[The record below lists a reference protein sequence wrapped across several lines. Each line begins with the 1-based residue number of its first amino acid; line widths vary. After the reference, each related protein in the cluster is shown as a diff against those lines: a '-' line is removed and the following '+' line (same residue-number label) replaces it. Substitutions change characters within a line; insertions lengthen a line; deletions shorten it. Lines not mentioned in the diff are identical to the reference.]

1 MQHVNKYD
9 DPEEFAE
16 GYKINISK
24 DQQDDSKM
32 FIGALSWYIS
42 KKDLTEYLSHLVS
55 CRLHNH
61 NRSDYSK
68 IKRTWICAFQRCC

>member
-1 MQHVNKYD
+1 MQHVSKYD
-9 DPEEFAE
+9 DPEAFAE

-24 DQQDDSKM
+24 DQQDGSIM

-42 KKDLTEYLSHLVS
+42 KKDLTEYLSHLIS
-55 CRLHNH
+55 CRLHNQ
-61 NRSDYSK
+61 NRANYLK